1 MPKYARRRK
10 SSSRSSKV
18 HKGSRKTKKV
28 IRRKSRKKT
37 SYIIRKSKKKT
48 SNTKI
53 KKKGKIM
60 KGGTIDKATLI
71 NNLTDFMGKN
81 DYLFDNSKYIDNNDG
96 DNNYKHAQEYL
107 KQSERCDN
115 SELNKIRSG
124 NCMPE
129 ELDLKDCKEYDMD
142 CRQNSCKFTLL
153 TKLVVYLMSDNSK
166 LNFSNDLL
174 EIIKNVKFEDKRDIK
189 CVLAIGLG
197 NTQYQYKMWGVPDII
212 FNFEG
217 DISDFGWIAKDKST
231 VESGGVVYENLFY
244 VELESIPIYSFH
256 QNFDKCLHISS
267 LENIINIFNL
277 NTNNKLKI
285 ICGVDFVFCKDF
297 YDNLSPELKQNIEF
311 VTIHGNNLSASAC
324 AEVEVIDSK
333 LQLSKPKEAG
343 SGLRFYDEYNLNE

>member
-71 NNLTDFMGKN
+71 TNLNGFMEKSL
-81 DYLFDNSKYIDNNDG
+81 YMFDNSIYIDNNDG
-96 DNNYKHAQEYL
+96 DTNYRQAQEYL
-107 KQSERCDN
+107 RQSEKCEN
-115 SELNKIRSG
+115 SILNTIRSE
-124 NCMPE
+124 NCISE
-129 ELDLKDCKEYDMD
+129 ALDLQNCGKDNEVCE
-142 CRQNSCKFTLL
+142 QNACKFTLL
-153 TKLVVYLMSDNSK
+153 TKLFGYLISDNSK

-174 EIIKNVKFEDKRDIK
+174 NIIKNVKFKDKSDIK

-197 NTQYQYKMWGVPDII
+197 NTKYQYKMWGVPDII

-217 DISDFGWIAKDKST
+217 NIDDFGWIANDIST
-231 VESGGVVYENLFY
+231 KESSGVVNENLFY
-244 VELESIPIYSFH
+244 EELDSIPIYSFH

-277 NTNNKLKI
+277 NHNNKLKI

-311 VTIHGNNLSASAC
+311 ITIHGTNLSASSC
-324 AEVEVIDSK
+324 AEVEEIDSK
-333 LQLSKPKEAG
+333 LQLSEPKEAG
-343 SGLRFYDEYNLNE
+343 SGLIFYNKYNLNV